1 MSASAEVRCGIC
13 DVTIGDQFMPGD
25 GERLFR
31 AHLAEVHPHESRA
44 VAATE
49 SAQIRIPW
57 PPR

>member
-1 MSASAEVRCGIC
+1 MSASVEVRCGIC
-13 DVTIGDQFMPGD
+13 DVAIGDQFDPGD

-31 AHLAEVHPHESRA
+31 AHLAEAHPREARGI
-44 VAATE
+44 AATE